1 MTDYSG
7 YSGYDQPRRRRHP
20 LRWII
25 IIVVVLLAI
34 LIGVDFAAKS
44 YAEGQMASQI
54 QQQGFPQ
61 KPDVTIE
68 GFPFLTQVI
77 GHDLQNVK
85 LSSTD
90 VKEGP
95 LTISSINATMTGVHL
110 NSSFNSGHIDH
121 LTGAATITFAALSN
135 AMSAQAGGLGD
146 LASAGLK
153 LSGAGPNEVKA
164 TLDLV
169 IASGSATW
177 RVTSPGDNKISIHLV
192 SSSGLPGDLLGSV
205 SDMSFTL
212 PSLPLGLKIKSIS
225 VTPTG
230 IVGTIS
236 GSNIPFSNNS

>member
-1 MTDYSG
+1 M
-7 YSGYDQPRRRRHP
+7 
-20 LRWII
+20 
-25 IIVVVLLAI
+25 VVLLAI

-110 NSSFNSGHIDH
+110 NSSFNRAIS
-121 LTGAATITFAALSN
+121 TI
-135 AMSAQAGGLGD
+135 
-146 LASAGLK
+146 
-153 LSGAGPNEVKA
+153 
-164 TLDLV
+164 
-169 IASGSATW
+169 
-177 RVTSPGDNKISIHLV
+177 SPG
-192 SSSGLPGDLLGSV
+192 P
-205 SDMSFTL
+205 
-212 PSLPLGLKIKSIS
+212 
-225 VTPTG
+225 
-230 IVGTIS
+230 
-236 GSNIPFSNNS
+236 

>member
-1 MTDYSG
+1 VTNYA
-7 YSGYDQPRRRRHP
+7 GYDQARPRRRHP

-25 IIVVVLLAI
+25 IAVVVVVAI

-54 QQQGFPQ
+54 QQQGFPK
-61 KPDVTIE
+61 KPDVSIE

-77 GHDLQNVK
+77 GHDLKNVK

-95 LTISSINATMTGVHL
+95 ITISSINATMTGVHL
-110 NSSFNSGHIDH
+110 NSSFNSGTIDQ
-121 LTGAATITFAALSN
+121 LTGVATITFAALSN

-153 LSGAGPNEVKA
+153 LSGAGPDEVKA
-164 TLDLV
+164 SIDLV

-177 RVTSPGDNKISIHLV
+177 RVTTPGDNKLNIHLV
-192 SSSGLPGDLLGSV
+192 SSDGLPGDLLGAV
-205 SDMSFTL
+205 SDMSITL
-212 PSLPLGLKIKSIS
+212 PSLPLGLKIKSIK
-225 VTPTG
+225 VTSTG

-236 GSNIPFSNNS
+236 GKNIPFSQNS